1 MSPRAWFGDLTPYF
15 IYVLFVAT
23 LGPLLF
29 GFHLVRP
36 RCPST
41 HQPRSKATANI
52 SSQSELNAPEDVIRC
67 KKDSIVATAAS
78 LPQCIKMTPTEW
90 GVVGSMY
97 TLGGLLGALSA
108 GPLSA
113 KYGRKR
119 AMQLTSIFFIVG
131 PVFEALSPNIGV
143 MATGR
148 LLSGVGAGA
157 SVVIVPIYI
166 SEIAPPAQ
174 KGFFGAFTQIMCN
187 VGILLTQL
195 LGYFLSHDRY
205 WRIILAAGGL
215 IGVLQLLG
223 LFLSVESPKYLAEQ
237 GHTSQAKKAL
247 RAIRG
252 EGTDINQEFSSWA
265 VDGVQDVNGTLY
277 SHLSWPYANA
287 TQTKSRPFCT
297 AKRLRRREIAPVRRM
312 PLALR
317 KCFSIPTTRRLLL
330 QS

>member
-1 MSPRAWFGDLTPYF
+1 
-15 IYVLFVAT
+15 
-23 LGPLLF
+23 
-29 GFHLVRP
+29 
-36 RCPST
+36 
-41 HQPRSKATANI
+41 
-52 SSQSELNAPEDVIRC
+52 
-67 KKDSIVATAAS
+67 
-78 LPQCIKMTPTEW
+78 
-90 GVVGSMY
+90 MY

-131 PVFEALSPNIGV
+131 PIFEALSPNIGV

-195 LGYFLSHDRY
+195 LGYFLSHDQY

-223 LFLSVESPKYLAEQ
+223 LFFSVESPKYLAEQ
-237 GHTSQAKKAL
+237 GRTSQAKKAL

-252 EGTDINQEFSSWA
+252 QDTDINEEFSSWA
-265 VDGVQDVNGTLY
+265 VDGAHDVNGKFY
-277 SHLSWPYANA
+277 
-287 TQTKSRPFCT
+287 QT
-297 AKRLRRREIAPVRRM
+297 I
-312 PLALR
+312 
-317 KCFSIPTTRRLLL
+317 
-330 QS
+330 